1 MAQTLTNLL
10 FHVVFSTKDRL
21 PLIDAELKPDL
32 LAYIGGIVR
41 ELGGK
46 LLAANGTADH
56 VHLLLRLP
64 PRLAL
69 ADAVRVVKTNSSRW
83 VHQSRALRRRFQW
96 QAGYGAFSVSQS
108 NVPEVVR
115 YIRNQEQHHRR
126 VSFQEELLAFLKRHG
141 IEYDE
146 QYIRE

>member
-1 MAQTLTNLL
+1 M
-10 FHVVFSTKDRL
+10 
-21 PLIDAELKPDL
+21 PLAKAMQFLK
-32 LAYIGGIVR
+32 GG
-41 ELGGK
+41 
-46 LLAANGTADH
+46 
-56 VHLLLRLP
+56 
-64 PRLAL
+64 
-69 ADAVRVVKTNSSRW
+69 SSKW
-83 VHQSRALRRRFQW
+83 MNDSGASAFAW

-146 QYIRE
+146 RYIWE

>member
-56 VHLLLRLP
+56 VHLLLRLL

-69 ADAVRVVKTNSSRW
+69 ADAVRVVEANST
-83 VHQSRALRRRFQW
+83 
-96 QAGYGAFSVSQS
+96 
-108 NVPEVVR
+108 
-115 YIRNQEQHHRR
+115 
-126 VSFQEELLAFLKRHG
+126 
-141 IEYDE
+141 
-146 QYIRE
+146 